1 MPVITVECPPWE
13 YSSIAGFQE
22 ILARNTRGALIRLRQ
37 LNADERIQ
45 IGKDTRPLHGQY
57 FQGLTPAGFDYYAG
71 HYRGEDF
78 PCLRDHQVQIVGD
91 PLVGHAPY
99 RIADDMRMFADDF
112 TMITSES
119 DFTWGVNSVIL
130 ARPEK
135 LYRVVQLGVAL
146 FVYFLEI
153 HPYVNGNGH
162 MGRFLLI
169 SFLSRFGIFLSRWP
183 LHPRP
188 QDPPY
193 SELIGRYRRGDR
205 DSLVRFVLECI

>member
-1 MPVITVECPPWE
+1 MP
-13 YSSIAGFQE
+13 GFE
-22 ILARNTRGALIRLRQ
+22 GVLARHTRQALIRLRQ
-37 LNADERIQ
+37 LNPDEQTRIS
-45 IGKDTRPLHGQY
+45 KDTRPLHRQY
-57 FQGLTPAGFDYYAG
+57 FEGLTPAGFEYYAG

-78 PCLRDHQVQIVGD
+78 PCLKDRQVQIVGD

-99 RIADDMRMFADDF
+99 RIADDMRTFADDL
-112 TMITSES
+112 TMITAQS
-119 DFTWGVNSVIL
+119 DLVWGVNPTIVGQ
-130 ARPEK
+130 AEK
-135 LYRVVQLGVAL
+135 LHRVVQLGVAL

-153 HPYVNGNGH
+153 HPYLNGNGH

-193 SELIGRYRRGDR
+193 SELIRRYRRGER
-205 DSLVRFVLECI
+205 DSLVRFVLDCI